1 MIKMSATKRRY
12 WRLKNKGICVMC
24 GKAPAVDGIALC
36 EKCRE
41 KYNEY
46 RRGTYALYAQSGI
59 CPKCRKRKI
68 ADGMKI
74 CKECAERIVRNREAR
89 KRRIGHGGKIEES

>member
-1 MIKMSATKRRY
+1 
-12 WRLKNKGICVMC
+12 MC
-24 GKAPAVDGIALC
+24 GKAPAADGVSLC
-36 EKCRE
+36 EKCRN

-68 ADGMKI
+68 ADGMKT